1 MNESLPV
8 WLFVISLLVFISVF
22 VFINFGYKAL
32 LVFIQRQEAWYDH
45 TLNHKLLLGVDP
57 RTCFYMSVIAVISV
71 ASMFYLV
78 LELPGLFIGAFIGF
92 ILPII
97 FIKHAEAQRAR
108 KLDEQIVDGVTTLSS
123 GVRAGL
129 NLVQSMENLVTNSV
143 GPIRQEFSQLLAE
156 YQMGIDL
163 NQAMRNTSNRI
174 GSSNYRLLFTAIE
187 MHRLRGGDAAES
199 LDRIAE
205 SIREIQRLE
214 GKLDALTA
222 QGRTQA
228 NMMAAM
234 PVVILVIMYFIDSE
248 GVSMLFTNPG
258 GRMILFVSA
267 VMIFIAFIWIKK
279 IMAIDI

>member
-1 MNESLPV
+1 MSTSPI
-8 WLFVISLLVFISVF
+8 WLLAISFMVFASVF
-22 VFINFGYKAL
+22 VFINFGYRAL
-32 LVFIQRQEAWYDH
+32 LAFIKRQEAWYDR
-45 TLNHKLLLGVDP
+45 TLNQKLLLDVDP
-57 RTCFYMSVIAVISV
+57 RNCFYLSVIAIISV
-71 ASMFYLV
+71 ACMGYLV
-78 LELPGLFIGAFIGF
+78 LDLPGLFIGAVIGF
-92 ILPII
+92 ILPIV

-129 NLVQSMENLVTNSV
+129 NLVQSMENLVTNTT
-143 GPIRQEFSQLLAE
+143 GPIRQEFNQLLAE

-228 NMMAAM
+228 NMMATM
-234 PVVILVIMYFIDSE
+234 PVVILVIMYFIDSD
-248 GVSMLFTNPG
+248 GVSMLFTNAG

-267 VMIFIAFIWIKK
+267 VMIFVAFLWIKK

>member
-1 MNESLPV
+1 MNI
-8 WLFVISLLVFISVF
+8 WLLVISLIVFCAVF
-22 VFINFGYKAL
+22 FFVSFGYHATLAFVK
-32 LVFIQRQEAWYDH
+32 RQEAWYDY
-45 TLNHKLLLGVDP
+45 TLNQRLLLGVDP
-57 RTCFYMSVIAVISV
+57 RTCFYMSVLGVVIV
-71 ASMFYLV
+71 ASMGYL
-78 LELPGLFIGAFIGF
+78 LLDLPGLLIGAIIGF
-92 ILPII
+92 VLPIVS
-97 FIKHAEAQRAR
+97 IKHAEAKRAR
-108 KLDEQIVDGVTTLSS
+108 KLDEQIVDGVITLAS

-129 NLVQSMENLVTNSV
+129 NLVQSMENLVANSS
-143 GPIRQEFSQLLAE
+143 GPIRQEFNQLLAE

-228 NMMAAM
+228 NMMATM
-234 PVVILVIMYFIDSE
+234 PVVIIVIMYFIDSE
-248 GVSMLFTNPG
+248 GVSMLFSNPG
-258 GRMILFVSA
+258 GRMILFIA
-267 VMIFIAFIWIKK
+267 AFMIFIAFIWIRR
-279 IMAIDI
+279 IMDIDI